1 MSVETIKSTVNVE
14 EYFRKMKPED
24 SAAIAMM
31 CISKLASK
39 VEELDK
45 LYAQLAKTY
54 GFEMGVC
61 GITCIVQVSA
71 EPLPHPVVSMLGTDE
86 GISKGLSMLKAKE
99 FKHEEF
105 KND

>member
-1 MSVETIKSTVNVE
+1 MSVKTIKSTVDAE

-24 SAAIAMM
+24 SAAIVMM
-31 CISKLASK
+31 CISKLTSK
-39 VEELDK
+39 VKELNE

-54 GFEMGVC
+54 GFEMSVC
-61 GITCIVQVSA
+61 DIACIAQVSA

-99 FKHEEF
+99 FKPEEF

>member
-1 MSVETIKSTVNVE
+1 MSVKTIKPTIDVE

-31 CISKLASK
+31 CISKLDSK
-39 VEELDK
+39 VKELDE

-54 GFEMGVC
+54 GFEMGIC

-86 GISKGLSMLKAKE
+86 GINKGLSMLKNKE

-105 KND
+105 END